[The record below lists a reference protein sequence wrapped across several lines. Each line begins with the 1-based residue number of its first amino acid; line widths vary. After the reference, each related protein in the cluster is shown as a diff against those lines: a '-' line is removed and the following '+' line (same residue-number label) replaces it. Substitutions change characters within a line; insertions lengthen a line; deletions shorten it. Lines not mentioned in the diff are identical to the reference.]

1 MPSARAVPVNTG
13 TVTATAVGCS
23 SSAAATASQNLYNP
37 SLLNNRGHNDV
48 TTALPNGATTGIST
62 HQIEARA
69 SVGLRPHNE
78 EAVGHSSVLSQSLFE
93 LNNSAEEVPY
103 ISLDEFLSSD
113 NEDLRTTTNTQDLC
127 MRLEQQQQ
135 QQQNQQGENEE
146 QQRTVILQAPP
157 PHQNSH
163 SSTNLNLTENLNNCS
178 AGNGNNR
185 GNIAVKTGVVQNFM
199 RNISLTPSP
208 SSSSSFENDEENMG
222 CVGPPPFTIYRRP
235 NNRQP
240 APVKLNFRES
250 AIENSRLSISSQM
263 TEVSDEELEMDSSVV
278 TGTLSAK
285 EAARR
290 SKKPVPDE
298 KKDEMYWRRRHKN
311 NIAAKRSR
319 EARRQK
325 ETDLSSR
332 ASKLE
337 MEHDQL
343 KNELDVARRE
353 NEELRVRLSKYEN
366 IASLNLKSTTQL

>member
-1 MPSARAVPVNTG
+1 MSVKTML
-13 TVTATAVGCS
+13 GCREF
-23 SSAAATASQNLYNP
+23 QHY
-37 SLLNNRGHNDV
+37 GDV
-48 TTALPNGATTGIST
+48 
-62 HQIEARA
+62 
-69 SVGLRPHNE
+69 LRP
-78 EAVGHSSVLSQSLFE
+78 L
-93 LNNSAEEVPY
+93 
-103 ISLDEFLSSD
+103 
-113 NEDLRTTTNTQDLC
+113 DLC
-127 MRLEQQQQ
+127 MRLEQQHQQ
-135 QQQNQQGENEE
+135 QQQDQQGENEE
-146 QQRTVILQAPP
+146 QQTNVILQAPP

-178 AGNGNNR
+178 AGNGNNP
-185 GNIAVKTGVVQNFM
+185 GNTAIKTGVVQNFM

-235 NNRQP
+235 NSRQP
-240 APVKLNFRES
+240 APVKLNFRQS
-250 AIENSRLSISSQM
+250 ALSESRLSISSQT
-263 TEVSDEELEMDSSVV
+263 TEVSDEELEMDSSV
-278 TGTLSAK
+278 TATLSAK

-298 KKDEMYWRRRHKN
+298 KKDEIYWRRRHKN

-366 IASLNLKSTTQL
+366 IASLNLKSTQL